1 MNHYLPVLLGL
12 AALLPGVLPAQTSG
26 DSVVKPQPVY
36 DIELVIFKNIKA
48 PKSRE
53 FILPVSSPSKTE
65 QMLDTTSTR
74 SVLAARELGYEILPD
89 AEFRLLEVVDKI
101 VESPRYELLQHIAW
115 RQPGVERGQA
125 LPIWLRGGRIYG
137 SEYTSIDNQIELLE
151 SIPRTDGEEPGSG
164 QSYAFDEQ
172 TLEALEL
179 QLLEQEALR
188 VHQGLYE
195 FEGKITVELARYLHV
210 YTDLVYRRPRLSIDS
225 VTTNAPQDQYLTAYA
240 ADTRILNNHSLK
252 EHRRMRS
259 KTLHYLDNPEFGL
272 LILITPFEAAPSAD
286 AAPASGG

>member
-286 AAPASGG
+286 AAPA